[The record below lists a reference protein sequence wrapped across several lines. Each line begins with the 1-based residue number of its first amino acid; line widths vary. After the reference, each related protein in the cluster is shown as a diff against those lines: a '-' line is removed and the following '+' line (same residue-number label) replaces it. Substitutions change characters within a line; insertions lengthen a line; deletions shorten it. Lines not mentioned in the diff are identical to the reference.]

1 MKICAVI
8 PVYNNAATIG
18 DVVAR
23 ARAVLEP
30 DVLVVADGSTDGS
43 DERAREAGAPVI
55 RHPRNLGKGR
65 AILTGLEAARE
76 RGFTHAVVLDADGQ
90 HLPENI
96 PRLVEAAWAFPERI
110 VVGTRR
116 MEAGGAPASSRRG
129 RAISNFWATVN
140 GWQRC
145 RDTQSGF
152 RLYPIE
158 STLALHCREP
168 GFAFEMEVLV
178 RAGWAGMRLC
188 HVEVDVLYDWPGRVS
203 HFDMR
208 ADNLRFTWLS
218 FRMFWGMALRL
229 PRLLWRAFGRL

>member
-8 PVYNNAATIG
+8 PVYNNAATVG
-18 DVVAR
+18 DVVTR

-30 DVLVVADGSTDGS
+30 DVLVVADGTTDGS

-55 RHPRNLGKGR
+55 THPRNLGKGR
-65 AILTGLEAARE
+65 AILTGLEEARK

-96 PRLVEAAWAFPERI
+96 PRLVEAAWAFPDRI
-110 VVGTRR
+110 IVGTRR
-116 MEAGGAPASSRRG
+116 MDENNSPVTSRRG
-129 RAISNFWATVN
+129 RSISNFWATLD

-152 RLYPIE
+152 RLYPVE
-158 STLALHCREP
+158 QTMQLGCREP

-178 RAGWAGMRLC
+178 RAGWAGLRLQ

-203 HFDMR
+203 HFDTC

-218 FRMFWGMALRL
+218 FRMFWGMVLRL
-229 PRLLWRAFGRL
+229 PLLLWRAFQRL

>member
-8 PVYNNAATIG
+8 PVYNNAATVG

-43 DERAREAGAPVI
+43 ADRAREAGAPVYS
-55 RHPRNLGKGR
+55 HPRNLGKGR
-65 AILTGLEAARE
+65 AILTGLKAARDL
-76 RGFTHAVVLDADGQ
+76 GFTHAVVLDADGQ

-96 PRLVEAAWAFPERI
+96 PRLVEAALTFPDRI

-116 MEAGGAPASSRRG
+116 MDGDNSPLASRRG
-129 RAISNFWATVN
+129 RSISNFWATLD

-145 RDTQSGF
+145 RDAQSGF
-152 RLYPIE
+152 RLYPVE
-158 STLALHCREP
+158 RTLALGCKEP
-168 GFAFEMEVLV
+168 GFAFEMEVLI
-178 RAGWAGMRLC
+178 RSGWAGMRLK
-188 HVEVDVLYDWPGRVS
+188 HVDVDVIYDWPGRVS

-208 ADNLRFTWLS
+208 TDNLRFTWLS
-218 FRMFWGMALRL
+218 FRMFWGMVLRL
-229 PRLLWRAFGRL
+229 PLLLWRAFQRL